1 MNKKVELL
9 PHNEKAYNKLISCLQ
24 SNDFVAI
31 NHATGT
37 GKSFITLKYLYEN
50 RDKRILYLAPT
61 YPIIEQL
68 TDDHMKDLGIDMS
81 EFKCFDTMIYRGLL
95 GCYVDDLVDKYD
107 IIVLD
112 EYHRCGAKK
121 WGDKVNRLLDK
132 VKDKG
137 VKVIGL
143 TATEI
148 RYLDQEK
155 NMNNILFDGIC
166 ASRLSLADAIL
177 QGILPAPKY
186 VNTIYSII
194 EEIEVY
200 QKRVDKKVFYKSDRI
215 MYQNIID
222 EIVKECSS
230 YINEHYELK
239 IGENEKSL
247 VFCQEIEKIKDSR
260 IIIHKFFKGKTLN
273 EYEVHSGK
281 ENELN
286 KKTLKEFREKKDG
299 INVLYSINIL
309 NEGVHVK
316 DIQRIFMLRK
326 TKSPIIYFQ
335 QLGRLLSYS
344 SRNKNVVVYDL
355 VNNIR
360 NHRAIY
366 DLYSE
371 VLEKA
376 KILLYSD
383 PFHKERYQR
392 IIDNFKIVDFSSQL
406 YAKLDYLKKIVS
418 MENITNQRLN
428 TAILIIEGKIEANY
442 MEKIQAQI
450 DIYRFQNYINL
461 EQFKRIKPLNI
472 NKPEIFELS
481 VEEFEKKL
489 NGNKNISKLL
499 KVKNTEF
506 EEEIRDYCLKNNS
519 VPSLFSTGDEFDL
532 ALKLNSNFNK
542 LSSETRNMIGKIV
555 LDNNNLNIYDRLNYN
570 ITVDNFSLDELK
582 HFVEII
588 VKRNIKISHN
598 MSMVLK
604 IYRIDDVVRNI
615 NKDDGIINL
624 SFVSSEERLR
634 KEYSD
639 KIDKLGEE
647 KVVEEVYLILRN
659 YLELHGTLTKFDFND
674 RKTKNIYI
682 LFYDLLGKYGYL
694 DLLSESNFKDKP
706 KKYDLYNEI
715 LLEYVEFIKTHRRY
729 PMPIFEEEKKL
740 KDEFNKIVY
749 WIKPYE
755 RQLLNET
762 LDSMTEKEMM
772 ANAYEAYKKKRS
784 K

>member
-155 NMNNILFDGIC
+155 NMNNILFDGVC

-239 IGENEKSL
+239 IG
-247 VFCQEIEKIKDSR
+247 
-260 IIIHKFFKGKTLN
+260 
-273 EYEVHSGK
+273 
-281 ENELN
+281 
-286 KKTLKEFREKKDG
+286 
-299 INVLYSINIL
+299 
-309 NEGVHVK
+309 
-316 DIQRIFMLRK
+316 
-326 TKSPIIYFQ
+326 
-335 QLGRLLSYS
+335 
-344 SRNKNVVVYDL
+344 
-355 VNNIR
+355 
-360 NHRAIY
+360 
-366 DLYSE
+366 
-371 VLEKA
+371 
-376 KILLYSD
+376 
-383 PFHKERYQR
+383 
-392 IIDNFKIVDFSSQL
+392 
-406 YAKLDYLKKIVS
+406 
-418 MENITNQRLN
+418 
-428 TAILIIEGKIEANY
+428 
-442 MEKIQAQI
+442 
-450 DIYRFQNYINL
+450 
-461 EQFKRIKPLNI
+461 
-472 NKPEIFELS
+472 
-481 VEEFEKKL
+481 
-489 NGNKNISKLL
+489 
-499 KVKNTEF
+499 
-506 EEEIRDYCLKNNS
+506 
-519 VPSLFSTGDEFDL
+519 
-532 ALKLNSNFNK
+532 
-542 LSSETRNMIGKIV
+542 
-555 LDNNNLNIYDRLNYN
+555 
-570 ITVDNFSLDELK
+570 
-582 HFVEII
+582 
-588 VKRNIKISHN
+588 
-598 MSMVLK
+598 
-604 IYRIDDVVRNI
+604 
-615 NKDDGIINL
+615 
-624 SFVSSEERLR
+624 
-634 KEYSD
+634 
-639 KIDKLGEE
+639 
-647 KVVEEVYLILRN
+647 
-659 YLELHGTLTKFDFND
+659 
-674 RKTKNIYI
+674 
-682 LFYDLLGKYGYL
+682 
-694 DLLSESNFKDKP
+694 
-706 KKYDLYNEI
+706 
-715 LLEYVEFIKTHRRY
+715 
-729 PMPIFEEEKKL
+729 
-740 KDEFNKIVY
+740 
-749 WIKPYE
+749 
-755 RQLLNET
+755 
-762 LDSMTEKEMM
+762 
-772 ANAYEAYKKKRS
+772 
-784 K
+784 